1 MILFVNI
8 RKFSTNA
15 HPVAGLPRRLAAMV
29 YDSLLLLA
37 LLLIATACFLPLT
50 GGTAITWERFPVLWL
65 SHKLVVAA
73 VIVGFYGIFWTRR
86 GETLGMTSW
95 RLRVERLDG
104 TLLTWRDTLV
114 RIGAAVLSWMPL
126 GLGWIWCL
134 VDRDGRTWH
143 DILSQTRVV
152 VLPKV
157 KRRSVSGG

>member
-50 GGTAITWERFPVLWL
+50 GGTAITWPGFPLLWVL
-65 SHKLVVAA
+65 HKLIIAGVV
-73 VIVGFYGIFWTRR
+73 VSFYGVAWTRT
-86 GETLGMTSW
+86 GATLGMASW

-104 TLLTWRDTLV
+104 SRLTWRDTVV
-114 RIGAAVLSWMPL
+114 RIGAAILSWIPL
-126 GLGWIWCL
+126 GLGWVWCV
-134 VDRDGRTWH
+134 VDREGRSWH
-143 DILSQTRVV
+143 DILSRTRVV
-152 VLPKV
+152 VLPKG
-157 KRRSVSGG
+157 RRRPGSTG